1 MLKSSKKTTPVSN
14 GSSDMNH
21 IAFGTKVIGEIIS
34 SGNFRLDG
42 ELEGNLISESRVV
55 LGESCMLKGTLKAQ
69 NAEISGKVN
78 GIAEISDELV
88 LKKTALINAE
98 ITVGKIHIESGAQFN
113 GDVKM
118 GAVVKGMGSSEP
130 KNTEKTA

>member
-21 IAFGTKVIGEIIS
+21 IAFGTKVIGDIIS

-42 ELEGNLISESRVV
+42 ELEGNLVSESRVV
-55 LGESCMLKGTLKAQ
+55 LGESCVLKGTVKAQ
-69 NAEISGKVN
+69 NAEIAGRVSGT
-78 GIAEISDELV
+78 AEISDELV
-88 LKKTALINAE
+88 LKKTAQINAE

-118 GAVVKGMGSSEP
+118 GAVVKGIDSDDSKKSG
-130 KNTEKTA
+130 KTA